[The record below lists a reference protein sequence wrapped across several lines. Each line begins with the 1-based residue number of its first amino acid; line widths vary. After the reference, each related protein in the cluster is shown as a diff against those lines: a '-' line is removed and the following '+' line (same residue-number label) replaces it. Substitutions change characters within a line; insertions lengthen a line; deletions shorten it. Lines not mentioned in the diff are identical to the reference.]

1 MSIVA
6 TPYGTAIVK
15 AGKVTLAPVQPP
27 AAGVTSPPASA
38 EDIRGTIVALLTNG
52 DFSMA
57 EKRHRIGEA
66 VVAALAQRGRFFF
79 HDELRDYES
88 AMFFDCER
96 KRLERIR
103 SDGFTA
109 WISEWLRVNRAD
121 YCFAFIIAA
130 VETAAMSGPHTTG
143 IVPES
148 FWASRPGAVFLSNG
162 DGQLVKI
169 SADGVALADNGT
181 DGVLFPVGR
190 TLAPWKLTTPSDPFE
205 TCSLFRDAHA
215 DAYHGPDL
223 LRLWIYSLP
232 TNPRCKPP
240 LCLAGEIGSG
250 KTRLVKGISEL
261 FGLPFIAQK
270 VEDEAESNF
279 WPAIDQ
285 GGLLT
290 LDNADTRCRWLAD
303 ALANAA
309 TDGCSQRR
317 RLYTNSET
325 VTLRAHAWVAVTTA
339 NPTFASD
346 AGLADRL
353 LLVRMGRRAGDTGD
367 AQLTDEIL
375 AARDGALSH
384 VADTLRKALADTSPT
399 PGGLN
404 QRHPDFAAFAVRIG
418 RALNREAE
426 AIAALQQAE
435 SDKAAF
441 CLENDPIAAAL
452 LAYLKTA
459 GTFTGQAADLAPKL
473 RDVDP
478 TLDDPRPLTAKRL
491 SKRIA
496 ALWPHLERAL
506 KSARKDTD
514 RKGFIVFSFKSADFA
529 DIESAKSLKP
539 LHEE

>member
-1 MSIVA
+1 MN
-6 TPYGTAIVK
+6 PAIDLSKLEREVSEPEPE
-15 AGKVTLAPVQPP
+15 VS
-27 AAGVTSPPASA
+27 VTSAPTGA

-52 DFSMA
+52 DLSTA
-57 EKRHRIGEA
+57 EKRHRIGEV

-79 HDELRDYES
+79 HAELRDYES
-88 AMFFDCER
+88 AMFFDGER

-103 SDGFTA
+103 SDSFTA
-109 WISEWLRVNRAD
+109 WLSDWLRVNRAD
-121 YCFAFIIAA
+121 QSYAFIRAA

-143 IVPES
+143 IVPEA
-148 FWASRPGAVFLSNG
+148 FWASRMGAVYLSNG
-162 DGQLVKI
+162 DGRLVKI
-169 SADGVALADNGT
+169 SADGASLADNGA

-190 TLAPWKLTTPSDPFE
+190 TLVPWKLTAPCDPFE
-205 TCSLFRDAHA
+205 SCALFRDAHA
-215 DAYHGPDL
+215 DAHHGPDL
-223 LRLWIYSLP
+223 LRLWLYSLP

-250 KTRLVKGISEL
+250 KTRLVKGFAEL

-270 VEDEAESNF
+270 VEEESESHF

-285 GGLLT
+285 GGLFT

-317 RLYTNSET
+317 RLYTNAET
-325 VTLRAHAWVAVTTA
+325 VTLRARAWIAVTTA

-353 LLVRMGRRAGDTGD
+353 LLVRMGRRAGDTSDG
-367 AQLTDEIL
+367 QLTDEIQ

-384 VADTLRKALADTSPT
+384 IADTLRKALADTSPT

-426 AIAALQQAE
+426 TIAALQLAE

-441 CLENDPIAAAL
+441 CLENDPIATAL
-452 LAYLKTA
+452 LAYLRTA
-459 GTFTGQAADLAPKL
+459 GAFTGQAADLVPKL
-473 RDVDP
+473 RAVDP

-514 RKGFIVFSFKSADFA
+514 RKGFVVFSFKSADFA
-529 DIESAKSLKP
+529 DFEMAKSLKP
-539 LHEE
+539 LREE